1 MSERLRIG
9 IVGCG
14 GIANGKHLPS
24 LKAINR
30 ADIVAFCDLIP
41 ERAEK
46 ACAEYGAEGAKTYTD
61 YHRLLEDKSID
72 VVYVLTPNRMHAQ
85 VSIDALN
92 AGKHVMCE
100 KPMAIN
106 SAEAKRM
113 LDAAKAMGYRVN
125 EAASTLRSGSARLL
139 AVILPDT
146 SDGLYDDLYASLSRA
161 ASENGYATLLRL
173 TANLP
178 GAEYRAIQD
187 VLSARAACV
196 VVVTSLPDPKTS
208 YAPLLQAGVEVV
220 FALRGGFEGCLTA
233 GFERAAAAQAI
244 AARALRDGPAESI
257 AVMTNMVH
265 YPAEAAFRMAFLA
278 SVQPGGRTITC
289 VQSISSQYGR
299 QAFSLNR

>member
-1 MSERLRIG
+1 MPTIKD
-9 IVGCG
+9 
-14 GIANGKHLPS
+14 IA
-24 LKAINR
+24 R
-30 ADIVAFCDLIP
+30 AAGVSHA
-41 ERAEK
+41 
-46 ACAEYGAEGAKTYTD
+46 TV
-61 YHRLLEDKSID
+61 SN
-72 VVYVLTPNRMHAQ
+72 VLNHKGNVSAQ
-85 VSIDALN
+85 KVKL
-92 AGKHVMCE
+92 V
-100 KPMAIN
+100 
-106 SAEAKRM
+106 

-233 GFERAAAAQAI
+233 GFDMDAAAQAI
-244 AARALRDGPAESI
+244 AARVLRDGPAESI

-265 YPAEAAFRMAFLA
+265 YPAEAAFRTAFLA
-278 SVQPGGRTITC
+278 SVQPGGPDHYVRAEHFLAVWPAGVLPFQGTRARGDC
-289 VQSISSQYGR
+289 DH
-299 QAFSLNR
+299 L